1 MTGADQK
8 RDLATHLDP
17 LRDLGF
23 IRGVELTVAPR
34 LADRRPEALVKLKTP
49 RRAFTLVVET
59 KRTFLDQALTNAV
72 ITDHMEWVK
81 RNRLALL
88 LLARY
93 IPRPTGERLA
103 AAGVNFLDRLGNMHL
118 KLGEEYHILILGRRQ
133 ARPEP
138 TRRRPGPA
146 LIQLFFALLADPAV
160 VTWPIRKLAEAAGIG
175 KTAAAEGRE
184 RLVRLGVVRPG
195 GKEGHTLTGD
205 RRLIDDFLAGY
216 NQVLRPHLLIGRFRA
231 PERDP
236 QAFVRGLADTAAQ
249 AKAEWA
255 VTGGVAAYEI
265 ERFYRG
271 EDVTLFVDPFTP
283 VLQRGLRLVPD
294 RHGPVTILR
303 GFGQKWKWR
312 TINHVEVAHPWL
324 IYAELLHIGHP
335 RALEAA
341 AQIRETH
348 LKA

>member
-8 RDLATHLDP
+8 RDLATQLDP
-17 LRDLGF
+17 LRDMGF
-23 IRGVELTVAPR
+23 IRGVELTLAPKV
-34 LADRRPEALVKLKTP
+34 ADRRPDARVKLKTP
-49 RRAFTLVVET
+49 RRVFTLVVET
-59 KRTFLDQALTNAV
+59 KRTFLDQAITNAV
-72 ITDHMEWVK
+72 IAEHLEVVK
-81 RNRLALL
+81 RNRLPLL

-103 AAGVNFLDRLGNMHL
+103 AAGVNFLDRVGNMHL
-118 KLGEEYHILILGRRQ
+118 KLGDEYHILILGRRE
-133 ARPEP
+133 ARPDP

-146 LIQLFFALLADPAV
+146 LIQLFFALLADPAAL
-160 VTWPIRKLAEAAGIG
+160 TWPIRKLAEAAGIG
-175 KTAAAEGRE
+175 KTAAAEGRQ
-184 RLVRLGVVRPG
+184 RLVHLGVLRPA
-195 GKEGHTLTGD
+195 GKERYRLTGD

-216 NQVLRPHLLIGRFRA
+216 NQVLRPHLLVGRFRA

-249 AKAEWA
+249 ANTKWA

-265 ERFYRG
+265 DRFYRG
-271 EDVTLFVDPFTP
+271 EGVTLFVDPFTP
-283 VLQRGLRLVPD
+283 ALQRELRLVPD

-312 TINHVEVAHPWL
+312 TVNHVDVAHPWL
-324 IYAELLHIGHP
+324 IYAELLHDGHP
-335 RALEAA
+335 RALETA